1 MTSPTTY
8 RKAIAA
14 AVLALTAWYTAAL
27 PEGISGA
34 ECWGLGAVPLA
45 FLGTYFVTNEPADPE
60 AGRSG
65 TGALVWLLV
74 GVVLGVLLCKAGVV

>member
-1 MTSPTTY
+1 MTGPSTY

-14 AVLALTAWYTAAL
+14 TVLALSAWYVAAL

-45 FLGTYFVTNEPADPE
+45 FLTTYFVTNED
-60 AGRSG
+60 
-65 TGALVWLLV
+65 
-74 GVVLGVLLCKAGVV
+74 